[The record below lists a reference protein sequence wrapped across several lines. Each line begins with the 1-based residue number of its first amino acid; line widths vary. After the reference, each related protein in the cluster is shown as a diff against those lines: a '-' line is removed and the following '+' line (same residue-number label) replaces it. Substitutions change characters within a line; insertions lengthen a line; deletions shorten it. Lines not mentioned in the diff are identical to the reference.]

1 MLRRVFMCKRIE
13 EEVYKPVIGIAINLG
28 IMKPDGSTTPTFL
41 TPSRG
46 YSFRSFLRP
55 PRRPRARPPPLCEIC
70 QLLMAL
76 GKAACTRLEVIR
88 SAGAY
93 MAFRNDFIKCAIHC
107 ADVVRKSRV
116 ERKAQVIVVV
126 KTSRSKLLLLIS
138 CCVFSSIMSEWC
150 HGKKSL
156 KNLAKSSP
164 TQSKCP
170 LAWKSPR

>member
-13 EEVYKPVIGIAINLG
+13 EEVYKPVIGIAINQG
-28 IMKPDGSTTPTFL
+28 IMKPEGSTPTFL

-70 QLLMAL
+70 QLWMLL
-76 GKAACTRLEVIR
+76 GKAACTRLKVSR

-107 ADVVRKSRV
+107 ADVLGSRGLREESV
-116 ERKAQVIVVV
+116 GD
-126 KTSRSKLLLLIS
+126 S
-138 CCVFSSIMSEWC
+138 CCENVTLEAVPVNFLLRLLVNNVAVVSRQEEPQ
-150 HGKKSL
+150 K
-156 KNLAKSSP
+156 
-164 TQSKCP
+164 
-170 LAWKSPR
+170 PR